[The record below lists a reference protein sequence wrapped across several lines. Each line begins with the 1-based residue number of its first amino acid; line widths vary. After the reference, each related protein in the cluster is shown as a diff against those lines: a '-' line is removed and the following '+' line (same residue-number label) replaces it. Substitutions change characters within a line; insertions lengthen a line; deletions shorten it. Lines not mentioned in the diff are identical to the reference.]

1 MKNFA
6 EYVDSIG
13 GLVDSR
19 RSISP
24 SEWREKL
31 AVCLDGEPHRVLRER
46 VPQPELR
53 QQGAYFTGTKLAR
66 RVATAATGG
75 SEIAP
80 VYHDPACGAG
90 DLLLAIARKLPRQRS
105 FPATLK
111 AWGAQ
116 LSGCDL
122 SADFVRLAKARLTL
136 LAAQRCRVRPPLDS
150 AASDDVFPKIVVA
163 DSLASSRCWAGADVI
178 VMNPPFGYTSAPAD
192 CTWATGRVN
201 TAALFV
207 DRAIQQLSNGVRIV
221 ALLPDVLRSG
231 SRYVAWREAMQAL
244 GCVTRET
251 PLGLFDPWTDVDV
264 YLFHFEKKTCRHS
277 SCEGRRKRKPTFG
290 VGKRF
295 RVHVGPVVPH
305 RHAEEGLAVRYIHAR
320 SLPPW
325 RVCAD
330 LQETRRFSGTVFD
343 PPFVTVR
350 RTSRPD
356 GGRRAVATLVLGTDP
371 VAVEN
376 HLIVLLPKD
385 GKVQTC
391 RQLVRR
397 LRSAK
402 TDTWLDSRLR
412 CRHLTTGALAEM
424 PWWSKP

>member
-6 EYVDSIG
+6 EYVDSIRE
-13 GLVDSR
+13 LVQSR
-19 RSISP
+19 RSIAS
-24 SEWREKL
+24 SEWRKRL

-53 QQGAYFTGTKLAR
+53 QQGAYFTGPKFAR
-66 RVATAATGG
+66 RVATTATAG

-80 VYHDPACGAG
+80 VYHDPTCGAG
-90 DLLLAIARKLPRQRS
+90 DLLLAIARRLRRQRS

-116 LSGCDL
+116 LSGCDV

-150 AASDDVFPKIVVA
+150 AVSDDVFPNIIVA
-163 DSLASSRCWAGADVI
+163 DSLASSQSWAGGNVI

-192 CTWATGRVN
+192 CAWATGRVN

-207 DRAIQQLSNGVRIV
+207 DRAIQNVSDGVRIV

-231 SRYVAWREAMQAL
+231 SRYVAWREATQAL

-251 PLGLFDPWTDVDV
+251 PLGLFDRWTDVDV

-277 SCEGRRKRKPTFG
+277 SCGARPRKKPTFG

-295 RVHVGPVVPH
+295 RVHVGSVVPH
-305 RHAEEGLAVRYIHAR
+305 RHAEEGPVVRYIHAR
-320 SLPPW
+320 SLPAW
-325 RVCAD
+325 KECAD
-330 LQETRRFSGTVFD
+330 LQETRRFSGAGFRS
-343 PPFVTVR
+343 TVR
-350 RTSRPD
+350 
-356 GGRRAVATLVLGTDP
+356 
-371 VAVEN
+371 
-376 HLIVLLPKD
+376 H
-385 GKVQTC
+385 
-391 RQLVRR
+391 RQEDLK
-397 LRSAK
+397 A
-402 TDTWLDSRLR
+402 
-412 CRHLTTGALAEM
+412 
-424 PWWSKP
+424 

>member
-6 EYVDSIG
+6 EYVDSIRE
-13 GLVDSR
+13 LVQSR

-31 AVCLDGEPHRVLRER
+31 SVCLDGEPHGVLREL
-46 VPQPELR
+46 VPQRELR
-53 QQGAYFTGTKLAR
+53 QQGAYFTGPRFAG
-66 RVATAATGG
+66 RVATAAAAG
-75 SEIAP
+75 SETAP

-90 DLLLAIARKLPRQRS
+90 DLLLAIARKLRRQRTFS
-105 FPATLK
+105 ATLK

-122 SADFVRLAKARLTL
+122 SDDFVRLAKARLTL

-150 AASDDVFPKIVVA
+150 AAWDDVFPNIMVA
-163 DSLASSRCWAGADVI
+163 DSLASSSSWADADVI
-178 VMNPPFGYTSAPAD
+178 IMNPPFGYTSAPAD

-207 DRAIQQLSNGVRIV
+207 DRAIHNVSDGMRIA

-231 SRYVAWREAMQAL
+231 SRYAAWREATQAL

-251 PLGLFDPWTDVDV
+251 PLGLFDPWADVDV

-277 SCEGRRKRKPTFG
+277 SCEARPTKKPTFG

-305 RHAEEGLAVRYIHAR
+305 RHPEEGPAVPYIHAR
-320 SLPPW
+320 SLPAW
-325 RVCAD
+325 KECAD
-330 LQETRRFSGTVFD
+330 LHETRRFSGRVFD

-350 RTSRPD
+350 RTSRPG
-356 GGRRAVATLVLGTDP
+356 GGRRAVATLVLGANP

-385 GKVQTC
+385 GEAQTC
-391 RQLVRR
+391 RQLLYR
-397 LRSAK
+397 LRSTK
-402 TDTWLDSRLR
+402 TDDWLDSRLR

-424 PWWSKP
+424 PWWKKP

>member
-6 EYVDSIG
+6 EYVDSIRE
-13 GLVDSR
+13 LVQSR

-24 SEWREKL
+24 SEWRERL

-53 QQGAYFTGTKLAR
+53 QQGAYFTGPKLAR
-66 RVATAATGG
+66 RVATTATGG

-90 DLLLAIARKLPRQRS
+90 DLLLAIARRLRCQRN
-105 FPATLK
+105 FAATLN

-136 LAAQRCRVRPPLDS
+136 LAAHRCRVRPPLDPV
-150 AASDDVFPKIVVA
+150 ASDDVFPNIVVA
-163 DSLASSRCWAGADVI
+163 DSLASSQGWASGDVI
-178 VMNPPFGYTSAPAD
+178 VMNPPFGYTSAPRD
-192 CTWATGRVN
+192 CTWAAGRVN

-207 DRAIQQLSNGVRIV
+207 DRAIHDVSDGGRIV

-231 SRYVAWREAMQAL
+231 SRYVAWREATRAL
-244 GCVTRET
+244 GCVIRET
-251 PLGLFDPWTDVDV
+251 PLGLFDPWADVDV
-264 YLFHFEKKTCRHS
+264 YLFHFEKNTCQPTSGEARS
-277 SCEGRRKRKPTFG
+277 TRKPTFG

-305 RHAEEGLAVRYIHAR
+305 RHAEEGPAVPYIHAR

-325 RVCAD
+325 GECAD
-330 LQETRRFSGTVFD
+330 LQETRRFSGRVFN

-385 GKVQTC
+385 GNVQTC
-391 RQLVRR
+391 RQLVHR

-412 CRHLTTGALAEM
+412 CRHLTTAALAEM
-424 PWWSKP
+424 PWWYKP

>member
-31 AVCLDGEPHRVLRER
+31 AVCLDGEPNRVLRER
-46 VPQPELR
+46 VPQTELR
-53 QQGAYFTGTKLAR
+53 QQGAYFTGAKFAR
-66 RVATAATGG
+66 RVATTATGG

-90 DLLLAIARKLPRQRS
+90 DLLLAIARRLRRQRN

-150 AASDDVFPKIVVA
+150 AASDDVFPNIVVA
-163 DSLASSRCWAGADVI
+163 NSMDSSQGWSGGDVI

-207 DRAIQQLSNGVRIV
+207 DRAIHEVSDGVRIV

-231 SRYVAWREAMQAL
+231 SRYVAWREAMQES

-264 YLFHFEKKTCRHS
+264 YLFHFKKKTCQHS
-277 SCEGRRKRKPTFG
+277 SCEARPKRKPTFG

-295 RVHVGPVVPH
+295 RVRVGPVVPH
-305 RHAEEGLAVRYIHAR
+305 RHAEEGPAVRYIHAR
-320 SLPPW
+320 SLPAW
-325 RVCAD
+325 RECAD
-330 LQETRRFSGTVFD
+330 LEETRRFSGRIFD

-391 RQLVRR
+391 RQLVHR

-402 TDTWLDSRLR
+402 TDAWLDSRLR

-424 PWWSKP
+424 PWWRKP

>member
-1 MKNFA
+1 MKDFA
-6 EYVDSIG
+6 EYVDSIRE
-13 GLVDSR
+13 LVQPR

-24 SEWREKL
+24 SEWRDKL

-53 QQGAYFTGTKLAR
+53 QQGAYFTGPKFAR
-66 RVATAATGG
+66 RVATAATAG
-75 SEIAP
+75 SETAP

-90 DLLLAIARKLPRQRS
+90 DLLLAVARRLRRQRS

-150 AASDDVFPKIVVA
+150 AASDDVFPNIIVA
-163 DSLASSRCWAGADVI
+163 DSLASSRCWAGGEVI
-178 VMNPPFGYTSAPAD
+178 VMNPPFGYTSAPAG

-207 DRAIQQLSNGVRIV
+207 DRAIQDVSDGGRIV

-231 SRYVAWREAMQAL
+231 SRYVAWRETTQAL

-277 SCEGRRKRKPTFG
+277 SCEARPTRKPTFG

-295 RVHVGPVVPH
+295 LVHVGPVVPH
-305 RHAEEGLAVRYIHAR
+305 RHAEEGPAVRYIHAR
-320 SLPPW
+320 SLPAW
-325 RVCAD
+325 KECAD
-330 LQETRRFSGTVFD
+330 LQETRRFSGRVFD

-356 GGRRAVATLVLGTDP
+356 GGRRAVATLVLGADP

-385 GKVQTC
+385 GEVQSC
-391 RQLVRR
+391 RQLVHR

-402 TDTWLDSRLR
+402 TDAWLDSRLR
-412 CRHLTTGALAEM
+412 CRHLTTRALAEM
-424 PWWSKP
+424 PWWYRP